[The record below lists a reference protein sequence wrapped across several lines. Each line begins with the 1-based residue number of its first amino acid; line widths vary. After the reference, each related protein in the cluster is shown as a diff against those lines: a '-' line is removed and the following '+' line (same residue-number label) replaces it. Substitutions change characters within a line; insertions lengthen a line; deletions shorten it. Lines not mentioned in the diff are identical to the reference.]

1 MPKMKTDK
9 GAAKRVKVTGTGRL
23 RRRHAFLNH
32 ILEKKSA
39 NRKRRLASGT
49 EVAPADARQIKRLL
63 GR

>member
-9 GAAKRVKVTGTGRL
+9 GAAKRIKVTGTGRL

-39 NRKRRLASGT
+39 NRKRRLASTGDIS
-49 EVAPADARQIKRLL
+49 PADSRQIKRLI

>member
-32 ILEKKSA
+32 ILEKKSPK
-39 NRKRRLASGT
+39 RKRRLASGGDI
-49 EVAPADARQIKRLL
+49 AAADARQIKRLI